1 MTAARAPLFSVIVP
15 TRNRPGLLSEAL
27 ASVRDQT
34 LADWELIVVDDGST
48 PPVDEAALRNL
59 LGARVTLLRHATSR
73 GVAAARNSGYAR
85 ARGQYVAQLDDDDL
99 LAPDALARIA
109 HLAGTET
116 PPDVVFIGV
125 HAFGSEAADVNARQ
139 QDTLARTL
147 TRAGGRDREDCLH
160 FGEDL
165 FGALLH
171 GVPAAFQHAAFR
183 RELLQRMTPMRSDHW
198 PESAWAIEAAA
209 RALRCVLIPAPL
221 YRWRRDGQSYFSLAS
236 MAQRAMDDNVAM
248 KHDLLT
254 TLGPLLPGPRRRA
267 LQHAYGEALF
277 DRCHGRVMQ
286 GLRADWRDVLA
297 SALIRPGFRHIRL
310 LARMAGTGHH
320 GDTA

>member
-1 MTAARAPLFSVIVP
+1 MTATRAPLFSVIVP
-15 TRNRPGLLSEAL
+15 TRNRPALLFEAL
-27 ASVRDQT
+27 TSIRDQSFG
-34 LADWELIVVDDGST
+34 DWELIVVDDGST
-48 PPVDEAALRNL
+48 PPVAEAALRDL
-59 LGARVTLLRHATSR
+59 LGTRVTLLRHASSR

-85 ARGQYVAQLDDDDL
+85 ARGEYVAQLDDDDL

-109 HLAGTET
+109 HLAGADT
-116 PPDVVFIGV
+116 PPDVVFVGV
-125 HAFGSEAADVNARQ
+125 QAFGSEAVDVNVRQ
-139 QDTLARTL
+139 QDALDRTLARARG
-147 TRAGGRDREDCLH
+147 RAGGGCVH
-160 FGEDL
+160 FGDDL

-221 YRWRRDGQSYFSLAS
+221 YHWRRDGQSYFSLIS

-254 TLGPLLPGPRRRA
+254 TLGPSLPGPRRRA

-277 DRCHGRVMQ
+277 DRCHGRVTQ

-297 SALIRPGFRHIRL
+297 SALIRPGLRHIRL
-310 LARMAGTGHH
+310 LARMAGAGHH